1 MYGCIVKSIMSDDG
15 EMEEQGPGFK
25 GRSCTAWSASHPTW
39 RRPRVRE
46 IRAEQSRA
54 EQSRAEKSPRS
65 VAQSFV
71 TAFRC
76 AVIQHSSI
84 MTNISPEVINMIGT
98 II

>member
-1 MYGCIVKSIMSDDG
+1 MY
-15 EMEEQGPGFK
+15 
-25 GRSCTAWSASHPTW
+25 
-39 RRPRVRE
+39 RE
-46 IRAEQSRA
+46 IHHVGRRGDGRARTGFQGAFLHGVERITPDVEEAKGERDQSRA